1 MAAWRDSSLQSDSRG
16 TVPYRTTGT
25 RRAGGFRKRCA
36 STITKGRGM
45 RTLATVTEAVFSSL
59 TRRGRASAASR
70 ERIFRL
76 LGSSYTGPG
85 SSTGVTATRGE
96 NGAPRVP
103 VAFPDPLPDGMCG
116 RDYDHRAHD
125 WQTNVAAGSFWFH
138 CPGKSFAW
146 ERANR
151 EALRSVDE
159 SET

>member
-1 MAAWRDSSLQSDSRG
+1 MARSRLSSQDYLSQWPRH
-16 TVPYRTTGT
+16 TG
-25 RRAGGFRKRCA
+25 RRRIIPPGSVKHYA
-36 STITKGRGM
+36 STLMKALGM
-45 RTLATVTEAVFSSL
+45 RTPATATTAGFSFYSARGNPWAAARS
-59 TRRGRASAASR
+59 RRLRR
-70 ERIFRL
+70 RV
-76 LGSSYTGPG
+76 SSYTGHG
-85 SSTGVTATRGE
+85 SSTGATATRGE

-151 EALRSVDE
+151 EALSDD
-159 SET
+159 TA